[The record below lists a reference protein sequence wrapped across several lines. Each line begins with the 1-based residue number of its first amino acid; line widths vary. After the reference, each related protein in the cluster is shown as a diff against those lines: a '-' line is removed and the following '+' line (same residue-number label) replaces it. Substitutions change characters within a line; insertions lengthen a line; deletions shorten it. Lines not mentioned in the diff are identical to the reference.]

1 MNASGYAQ
9 HILIDTLGDRS
20 FTASAPKHWNRLP
33 SNIRAVNDHNCFKTL
48 HKTHLFRQVFHV
60 CLNNL
65 LINSGGQG
73 TSRWNFKDENKYGTV
88 LVLLQ
93 FAM

>member
-1 MNASGYAQ
+1 MKSLEQALKEAKEGAQ
-9 HILIDTLGDRS
+9 RDRARYQKEVERIRESMRQKQAAVRKGAQGHIGKSQNKENLLR
-20 FTASAPKHWNRLP
+20 
-33 SNIRAVNDHNCFKTL
+33 
-48 HKTHLFRQVFHV
+48 
-60 CLNNL
+60 LNNL